1 MGKQSER
8 GAVMSINVGGGE
20 LRELKPRIL
29 VIGVGGA
36 GGNAINAM
44 IEAGMQGVEFVAVN
58 TDAQD
63 LKMSKADAKIQI
75 GMNLT
80 KGLGAGAKHDIGQA
94 AADESINEIIN
105 YIQGSNM
112 VFIASGMGGGTGT
125 GASHVIAKAA
135 REMNI
140 LTVGVTTLPFS
151 YEGPKRMRRAIAGLD
166 ELKRHLDTTI
176 VVPNQNLFKI
186 ANESTGFEESFS
198 LSNDVLK
205 HGVQSITDLMVRP
218 GMINLDFADVE
229 TVMSSS
235 GKAMMGT
242 GEAEG
247 ENRSIAA
254 TELALNNPLI
264 DEYTLQGAKGLL
276 VNITG
281 GSDIK
286 LFEVD
291 AAVNKIRAEVDPD
304 AELIFGAI
312 KDNNMNGKMRVSI
325 VATSLKG
332 STISPEQR
340 PILNVVNGT
349 DGRNNFSDDLFSKS
363 SIESNVLNS
372 IDGANAL
379 KLDESYE
386 IKNDH
391 EQNALIDSF
400 EINEEKKISE
410 KAEVNLSNSEEI
422 PAGVSIESA
431 SYMENNPDTNTEV
444 NHSDNNGNINEQTD
458 VEYNPKLF
466 SEENYKEELSSY
478 DEEKNISS
486 QKLFDQDSKEDED
499 FEIPAFLRRQKF

>member
-1 MGKQSER
+1 
-8 GAVMSINVGGGE
+8 MSINVGGGE

-94 AADESINEIIN
+94 AADESINEIVN

-125 GASHVIAKAA
+125 GASHVIARAA

-140 LTVGVTTLPFS
+140 LTVGVTTLPFA
-151 YEGPKRMRRAIAGLD
+151 YEGPKRMRRALAGLE
-166 ELKRHLDTTI
+166 ELKKHLDTTI

-242 GEAEG
+242 GEADG
-247 ENRSIAA
+247 ENRAMSA

-291 AAVNKIRAEVDPD
+291 AAVNKIRAEVDPE

-312 KDNNMNGKMRVSI
+312 KDENMTGKIRVSI
-325 VATSLKG
+325 VATALHG
-332 STISPEQR
+332 SDTR
-340 PILNVVNGT
+340 PYLNLVNNNSSGVSSSIN
-349 DGRNNFSDDLFSKS
+349 NNFNYSDNLFNTK
-363 SIESNVLNS
+363 NVDNNIVNS
-372 IDGANAL
+372 IDGTTAL
-379 KLDESYE
+379 KLDENYE
-386 IKNDH
+386 IKNSE

-400 EINEEKKISE
+400 ESDQENIIAKNE
-410 KAEVNLSNSEEI
+410 LSKSNTVDSV
-422 PAGVSIESA
+422 PVGVSIESA
-431 SYMENNPDTNTEV
+431 SYVEKNIDVKTDASLHSENELNE
-444 NHSDNNGNINEQTD
+444 DNENE
-458 VEYNPKLF
+458 EYTPKLF
-466 SEENYKEELSSY
+466 SEEQNIDDQTATEEIREKDTTEELF
-478 DEEKNISS
+478 E
-486 QKLFDQDSKEDED
+486 QDTSEDED